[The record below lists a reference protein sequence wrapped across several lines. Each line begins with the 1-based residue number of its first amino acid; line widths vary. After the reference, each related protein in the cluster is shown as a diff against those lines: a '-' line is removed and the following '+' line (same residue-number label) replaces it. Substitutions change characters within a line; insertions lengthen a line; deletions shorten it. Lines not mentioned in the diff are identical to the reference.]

1 MEAQVSIK
9 SGESYHISGSATR
22 GESYRISGSVTRG
35 ESYRISGSFN
45 NKGLAQN
52 LKEFWASF
60 LQKNTRG
67 YETSRSWCIS
77 SGLLNEK
84 QGAGS
89 KPNPY
94 ILITYYLLN
103 FPT

>member
-35 ESYRISGSFN
+35 ESYRISGSFK

-94 ILITYYLLN
+94 ILITYYL
-103 FPT
+103 

>member
-35 ESYRISGSFN
+35 ES
-45 NKGLAQN
+45 GLAQN

-94 ILITYYLLN
+94 ILITYYL
-103 FPT
+103 